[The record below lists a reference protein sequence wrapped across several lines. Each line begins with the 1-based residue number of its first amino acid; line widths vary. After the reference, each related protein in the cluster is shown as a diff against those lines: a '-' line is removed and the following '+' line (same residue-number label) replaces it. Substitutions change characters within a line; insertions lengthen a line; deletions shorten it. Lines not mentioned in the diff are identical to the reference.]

1 MKWDW
6 SNANWKDE
14 AAKGVECNNKKTG
27 LTARSKAIVKVW
39 PILSKK
45 TQHLGQLDLLPHL
58 WKASSCQSHGTVK
71 RVVRN
76 KRRSGQAR
84 QDRKD
89 RLKQISC
96 QNEPLGANSGF
107 HNVNMNGDTSKP
119 TMGMCAI
126 GASWNKQSW
135 VGQQQQQQ
143 RGEMGD
149 KGGSWVGVASF
160 GQQ

>member
-14 AAKGVECNNKKTG
+14 AAKGVECNNKKTR

-84 QDRKD
+84 QDRTGSSRFRVKTS
-89 RLKQISC
+89 LL
-96 QNEPLGANSGF
+96 EPTVDS
-107 HNVNMNGDTSKP
+107 
-119 TMGMCAI
+119 TMSI
-126 GASWNKQSW
+126 
-135 VGQQQQQQ
+135 
-143 RGEMGD
+143 
-149 KGGSWVGVASF
+149 
-160 GQQ
+160 

>member
-1 MKWDW
+1 MTTSHPNCINLCLCEWEG

-89 RLKQISC
+89 GLKQNSC
-96 QNEPLGANSGF
+96 
-107 HNVNMNGDTSKP
+107 
-119 TMGMCAI
+119 
-126 GASWNKQSW
+126 
-135 VGQQQQQQ
+135 
-143 RGEMGD
+143 
-149 KGGSWVGVASF
+149 
-160 GQQ
+160 